1 MLFRSADS
9 LRFLHLTLDDLL
21 DAPTSEL
28 DLLPCHGCNEHGD
41 LALHERYVFDIIEA
55 DNPHGFFLFL
65 NLSER
70 LLANLILLVKS
81 LQEDKAVLRRIVPA
95 SFESIRCDNDFYF
108 AQELTRHD
116 EESGC
121 WHLSFADKYDHRNK
135 TLEVSPNGVRFLV
148 DLTPKDEPD
157 ATPISVASNVYA
169 LHELLELQEFV
180 RVNLSD
186 EAAADNDSED
196 DAEDSASE

>member
-1 MLFRSADS
+1 MGTANMKINSILDRLSPIRKVVCTNPSCKCYRNNYDIVADS
-9 LRFLHLTLDDLL
+9 LRYLHLTLDDLL

-55 DNPHGFFLFL
+55 DNPHRFFLFL

-81 LQEDKAVLRRIVPA
+81 VQEEKAALRRIVPA
-95 SFESIRCDNDFYF
+95 SFASIRCDNDFYF
-108 AQELTRHD
+108 AQEFTRHD

-121 WHLSFADKYDHRNK
+121 WHISFADKYDHRNK
-135 TLEVSPNGVRFLV
+135 TLEVF
-148 DLTPKDEPD
+148 
-157 ATPISVASNVYA
+157 
-169 LHELLELQEFV
+169 
-180 RVNLSD
+180 
-186 EAAADNDSED
+186 
-196 DAEDSASE
+196 